1 MEQKLNIIDYKKIS
15 NLCDFFKIQLK
26 NNPQKGFLYSKQ
38 NSDWREYTYLELN
51 NIIKKI
57 IFFLLKNEISK
68 NDRVMLISNNRIEWF
83 ASDMAILSVGAI
95 TVPSFSTNNIN
106 DNKFILEDSKP
117 SIIILENISIYK
129 RNLAIFKKFKKKI
142 LFIEDTPGFLS
153 IQKINISQESFKLP
167 RLKKSD
173 ICSIIYTS
181 GTSGN
186 PKGVVLTH
194 GSIIHNL
201 EAAYYLLK
209 ELNINREKFLSFLPL
224 SHSYERM
231 AGLYFPLSI
240 NAKIYYCNS
249 LDKINKD
256 FVEVK
261 PTLVTAVPRLYENIY
276 KKINAKFKNSNIIF
290 KFFFNQT
297 INLGEKERRK
307 KLNLIEFFFNIIL
320 KLLIRNKIKKIFGGK
335 LKTFVSGGAALNPTI
350 GNFFLNMGCCILQ
363 GYGQTEAAPL
373 ISCNNVKQNNTK
385 TVGSPVKGVT
395 IKISNAD
402 EILVKGKNVMLG
414 YWNNKSLTKKTIK
427 NGWLHTGDLGYFDL
441 KNRLIINGRK
451 KDLIV
456 TSGGENISPQKIESL
471 LIAQDEIIQAAVFG
485 NYKPY
490 IIALLVVKESFSYE
504 YIKKI
509 INNINKKLNSPEKIR
524 KFIIINN
531 EFTYEKGLLT
541 QTLKIKRDVIF
552 KYYKKKIEQLYFKS

>member
-26 NNPQKGFLYSKQ
+26 NNPKKGFLYSKQ
-38 NSDWREYTYLELN
+38 NSDWEEHTYLELN

-57 IFFLLKNEISK
+57 ISFLLKNEISK
-68 NDRVMLISNNRIEWF
+68 NDRVMLISNNCIEWF
-83 ASDMAILSVGAI
+83 ASDMAILLVGAI

-117 SIIILENISIYK
+117 SVIILENISIYK
-129 RNLAIFKKFKKKI
+129 KNLEIFKKLKNKI
-142 LFIEDTPGFLS
+142 LFIEDTPGFFS
-153 IQKINISQESFKLP
+153 IKKINISQGTFRLP

-201 EAAYYLLK
+201 EAAYHLLK
-209 ELNINREKFLSFLPL
+209 ELNINQEKFLSFLPL

-256 FVEVK
+256 FIDVK

-276 KKINAKFKNSNIIF
+276 KKINSKFKNSNIIF
-290 KFFFNQT
+290 KFLFNQT
-297 INLGEKERRK
+297 INLGEKERKK

-335 LKTFVSGGAALNPTI
+335 LKTFVSGGAALNPNI

-373 ISCNNVKQNNTK
+373 ISCNNIKQNNTK
-385 TVGSPVKGVT
+385 TVGPPVKGVT
-395 IKISNAD
+395 IKISNSD

-414 YWNNKSLTKKTIK
+414 YWNNKSLTKKTIR
-427 NGWLHTGDLGYFDL
+427 NGWLHTGDLGYFDS

-456 TSGGENISPQKIESL
+456 TSGGENISPQKIENL

-490 IIALLVVKESFSYE
+490 IIALLVLKESFSNE

-509 INNINKKLNSPEKIR
+509 INNINKKLNLPEKIR
-524 KFIIINN
+524 KYIIINS

-541 QTLKIKRDVIF
+541 QTLKIKRNEIL
-552 KYYKKKIEQLYFKS
+552 KYYKKKIEQLYSKS